1 MLEVLFFPLSAFL
14 LNQVA
19 RLEACGMLLFQDAWW
34 SAKSDGKPRFM
45 TTWVYPSKMSQTES
59 ENIFFPASRI
69 PTEKNIHW
77 KMQLCSLVGHGFQ
90 ASGYCDLEP
99 KKSELLGATLWG
111 PMPIQRPLFKRTETR
126 PLGLRCWLTEGKWTA
141 GTGSG
146 FKKVFVFVNPLHERK
161 SEIQRR
167 NIHHTS

>member
-59 ENIFFPASRI
+59 ENICIFHVSRFF
-69 PTEKNIHW
+69 
-77 KMQLCSLVGHGFQ
+77 HGKKTSIERCKWLLWPRAQ
-90 ASGYCDLEP
+90 KIGASGCHVVRTYAYPETVVQEDRDPTFGTEMLVDWGEMDCWNWKWIQKSFCFCEP
-99 KKSELLGATLWG
+99 TSWEEIG
-111 PMPIQRPLFKRTETR
+111 
-126 PLGLRCWLTEGKWTA
+126 
-141 GTGSG
+141 
-146 FKKVFVFVNPLHERK
+146 NPAEKHPSYL
-161 SEIQRR
+161 I
-167 NIHHTS
+167 NWI